1 MFQSKYDVYQT
12 QPLPSISEK
21 RPSRR
26 CVRNASTGCPPR
38 LVCVTEARTRVQC
51 LGRVLLYVTY
61 GDTFPF
67 PDPAAPPKK
76 PPRPGAPGHLGS
88 LASLSSPGDSYNEG
102 VKVSVRASR
111 SGSVTCDT
119 KQSQCRGRD
128 EQSGTAMGPRGPS
141 GVALN
146 PSRRREQA

>member
-1 MFQSKYDVYQT
+1 MFSV
-12 QPLPSISEK
+12 
-21 RPSRR
+21 
-26 CVRNASTGCPPR
+26 
-38 LVCVTEARTRVQC
+38 C

-61 GDTFPF
+61 GDTFPL

-111 SGSVTCDT
+111 SGSVT
-119 KQSQCRGRD
+119 
-128 EQSGTAMGPRGPS
+128 
-141 GVALN
+141 
-146 PSRRREQA
+146 